1 MSTCWTILLTDPI
14 DFSIVDLCE
23 MIDIPFF
30 RKRTDDAA
38 FKRGHMYKVNSNEPS
53 RFSVTSIKQTT
64 LSKGPRATCKR
75 LDFDSVGCSPDIN
88 NLLLAYQLCAWRDGL
103 SDMDDLV
110 E

>member
-64 LSKGPRATCKR
+64 LSKA
-75 LDFDSVGCSPDIN
+75 LAQLANDSISIQWAVPQTSTICS
-88 NLLLAYQLCAWRDGL
+88 
-103 SDMDDLV
+103 
-110 E
+110 